1 VEILL
6 SERRG
11 SKQLLTLNRPDR
23 RNALNTELLRALERA
38 LAEAESSP
46 EVDVIILTGADPSF
60 CGGVD
65 LRELEERG
73 RAPEMGDPLAGLSK
87 PLIGAIN
94 GPAITGG
101 LELALM
107 CDLRLASEQAAFGD
121 THGRVGLVPGWGAM
135 ARLPIAVGVSRAAEM
150 LLTSRVVGA
159 REALEIGLLNE
170 VVAHE
175 DLLDRALA
183 LADTV
188 LESEQGAIRAML
200 AQIRDGAGASLHDAL
215 ASERRCADAWQ
226 GEGFDT
232 GLIKRQREAGGAG
245 HGRSAQAE

>member
-11 SKQLLTLNRPDR
+11 SKLLLTLNRPER
-23 RNALNTELLRALERA
+23 RNALNTELLRALEGA
-38 LAEAESSP
+38 FAEAESSP
-46 EVDVIILTGADPSF
+46 EVDLIILVGSDPSF

-73 RAPEMGDPLAGLSK
+73 RAPEMGDPLAGLTK

-107 CDLRLASEQAAFGD
+107 CDLRLASEKAAFGD

-150 LLTSRVVGA
+150 LLSGRVVDA
-159 REALEIGLLNE
+159 QEALTFGLVNE
-170 VVAHE
+170 VVAHA
-175 DLLDRALA
+175 DLLPRALA
-183 LADTV
+183 LADAV
-188 LESEQGAIRAML
+188 LQSEQGAVRAML
-200 AQIRDGAGASLHDAL
+200 AQLREGAGASLADGL
-215 ASERRCADAWQ
+215 ARERRSADAWQ
-226 GEGFDT
+226 GDGFDT
-232 GLIKRQREAGGAG
+232 DLIKRQRVDSKTSRE
-245 HGRSAQAE
+245 